1 MNKSIYIILRVIL
14 IILLFGCTPE
24 EFKMNE
30 FSYVFVTWS
39 PLTINAGG
47 EVDIADGSRGVKSRT
62 WTFPAE
68 AGVQFLNN
76 SGNNNSSTEQI
87 VYTVFPNPGIF
98 NVRLQSAFID
108 PNVSLDTLI
117 RVTVIDNVKA
127 LIACDT
133 REIQIGETV
142 NFRSIS
148 SGQPNLYNWSF
159 SGGTP
164 STSNEAEPSVQY
176 NYPGTWDVQLIA
188 FRNSPLSR
196 DTLLIKDYIKVL
208 PANDNN
214 SE

>member
-1 MNKSIYIILRVIL
+1 MNKSINIILRVIL

-87 VYTVFPNPGIF
+87 VYAVFPNPGIF
-98 NVRLQSAFID
+98 DVRLQSTFID
-108 PNVSLDTLI
+108 PSIKLDTLI

-127 LIACDT
+127 LFTSDT
-133 REIQIGETV
+133 REIRVGETV
-142 NFRSIS
+142 NFKSIS
-148 SGQPNLYNWSF
+148 TGQPNLYNWTF
-159 SGGTP
+159 IGGTP
-164 STSNEAEPSVQY
+164 ESSNVAEPSVQY
-176 NYPGTWDVQLIA
+176 NYPGTWGVQLIA

-196 DTLLIKDYIKVL
+196 DTILIKDYIKVL
-208 PANDNN
+208 PTE
-214 SE
+214 SK